1 MSLTFDPL
9 SGRIN
14 RAALRVHRA
23 LGPGFLE
30 SVYHSALRIALKEEG
45 LAFEN
50 EAEVRIFYEGAEVG
64 VHYLDLLVER
74 QIVVELKAVQDLGAI
89 HFAQVRSYLR
99 ATGLHVGLLYNFNAP
114 TLVIKRVVWG
124 GRPGGCAV

>member
-1 MSLTFDPL
+1 MSQVFDPL

-14 RAALRVHRA
+14 HAALRVHRA

-30 SVYHSALRIALKEEG
+30 SVYDGALRVALREEG
-45 LAFEN
+45 LSFDN

-64 VHYLDLLVER
+64 LHYLDLLVER
-74 QIVVELKAVQDLGAI
+74 QIVVELKAVQGLNAV

-114 TLVIKRVVWG
+114 TLDIKRVVWG
-124 GRPGGCAV
+124 